1 MKQRYTNST
10 SLRLTEE
17 LRTSINTVCEA
28 WNVSPSIYIRKVVAK
43 NVQSDLNQIENGN
56 TKILFV

>member
-17 LRTSINTVCEA
+17 LRTNIDKVCDI
-28 WNVSPSIYIRKVVAK
+28 WNVNSSDYIRKVVAK
-43 NVQSDLNQIENGN
+43 HVQFDLNEIENGN
-56 TKILFV
+56 NKIVFI